1 VGEVT
6 DAKFRRFLC
15 KSFLEICHKFF
26 AVLQKPFAQVVS
38 EANEVAMNTASLPF
52 PLPEKPLLQVEG
64 LPYPLVAS
72 GKVREVYDMGDA
84 LLMVATDRVSA
95 FDVIMNEGLAGK
107 GVLLTQISLYW
118 FERAGAITRHHL
130 VQNHARRIGEL
141 GTTFPELAYRSMIVR
156 KLKPLPIEAV
166 VRGYLSGSGWKA
178 YKETGKL
185 FEYELPGGLQESSPL
200 PEPLFTP
207 TTKAAS
213 GHDMPIDC
221 AAAGKLIGEALFERV
236 RELSIALYK
245 MGVERADAANLILA
259 DTKFEFGLD
268 ESGELYL
275 IDEILTPDSSR
286 YWPRDG
292 YAPGGAQPSFDKQ
305 FVRDYLESL
314 DWDKTPPPP
323 RLPDE
328 VLKGTLS
335 RYIEAYATIVG
346 TNVARE

>member
-1 VGEVT
+1 MT
-6 DAKFRRFLC
+6 
-15 KSFLEICHKFF
+15 
-26 AVLQKPFAQVVS
+26 S
-38 EANEVAMNTASLPF
+38 ETLPF
-52 PLPEKPLLQVEG
+52 PLPEKPLLKVDN
-64 LPYPLVAS
+64 LPYPLIAS

-95 FDVIMNEGLAGK
+95 FDVIMTEGLAGK

-118 FERAGAITRHHL
+118 FERAAALTQHHL
-130 VQNHARRIGEL
+130 VDDHAARIVEL
-141 GTTFPELAYRSMIVR
+141 GKTYPELEHRSMIVK

-178 YKETGKL
+178 YQQTGQL
-185 FEYELPGGLQESSPL
+185 FEYTLPNDLQDSSQL
-200 PEPLFTP
+200 PTPVFTP

-221 AAAGKLIGEALFERV
+221 ADAAKLIGEELFKKV
-236 RELSIALYK
+236 HDLSIALYN
-245 MGVERADAANLILA
+245 MGVERADAADLILA
-259 DTKFEFGLD
+259 DTKFEFGTD
-268 ESGELYL
+268 EAGDLYL

-286 YWPRDG
+286 YWPREG

-323 RLPDE
+323 SLPED
-328 VLKGTLS
+328 VLKGTLD
-335 RYIEAYATIVG
+335 RYIQAYLTIVNG
-346 TNVARE
+346 

>member
-1 VGEVT
+1 MRVG
-6 DAKFRRFLC
+6 D
-15 KSFLEICHKFF
+15 
-26 AVLQKPFAQVVS
+26 
-38 EANEVAMNTASLPF
+38 
-52 PLPEKPLLQVEG
+52 

-72 GKVREVYDMGDA
+72 GKVREVFDMGDA

-118 FERAGAITRHHL
+118 FERAAALTQHHL
-130 VQNHARRIGEL
+130 VPNHSERIAKL
-141 GTTFPELAYRSMIVR
+141 AKDFPELVDRSMIVR

-166 VRGYLSGSGWKA
+166 VRGFLSGSGWKA
-178 YKETGKL
+178 YRDSGQL
-185 FEYELPGGLQESSPL
+185 FEYSLPEGLEESSAL
-200 PEPLFTP
+200 PKAVFTP

-221 AAAGKLIGEALFERV
+221 MDAAKLIGEELFQKV
-236 RELSIALYK
+236 HDLSLQLYE
-245 MGVERADAANLILA
+245 MGAERAEKANLILA

-268 ESGELYL
+268 DEGELYL

-286 YWPRDG
+286 YWPREG

-314 DWDKTPPPP
+314 DWDKTPPAPT
-323 RLPDE
+323 LPDS
-328 VLKGTLS
+328 VLDGTLS
-335 RYIEAYATIVG
+335 RYVEAYETLVDKA
-346 TNVARE
+346 